1 MERCHKT
8 SLHFPL
14 PLSHC
19 SSAYCSLLKVLG
31 EAYQVLS
38 DPEKRELY
46 DKYGKEDMP
55 K

>member
-1 MERCHKT
+1 MDGVTKT
-8 SLHFPL
+8 SLRFPL
-14 PLSHC
+14 PQSHC